1 MFLDCQTIG
10 IKGMAMQ
17 LLFYSNGVDNNSE
30 RLQAAVHRVIPEGR
44 IEHFTKLEDF
54 EAGIRRPVEPDS
66 VAVLLASTR
75 DELEKMRQLRRL
87 LTEIYVVLVLPDLGK
102 DTIKIAH
109 QLLPRFLSRK
119 DSDFA
124 DLKVVLNRMY
134 ANSQKSLEW
143 ELY

>member
-1 MFLDCQTIG
+1 
-10 IKGMAMQ
+10 MQ
-17 LLFYSNGVDNNSE
+17 LLFYSHGVDKNSD

-44 IEHFTKLEDF
+44 IEHFKKLEDF

-109 QLLPRFLSRK
+109 QLLPRFLSQK

-124 DLKVVLNRMY
+124 DLKVVLSRMY
-134 ANSQKSLEW
+134 ANSQKSRER
-143 ELY
+143 ELYKEL